1 MRRGRREKGFALI
14 LALWSIALCAAAA
27 GYGLQK
33 SQRLSQ
39 NYAAELA
46 IARAGMA
53 LRAGE
58 AIARDAIWR
67 AARAG
72 GDPTGSRRSVFGDFN
87 VRIAIEDEAR
97 KLNPNDADPAAMA
110 AAFQAMGARA
120 ADAAAMSQRIADF
133 LDRDNQARP
142 QGVEAPDYIRAG
154 LLPPKNAPI
163 RNLKE
168 LWGVLGFAAFAT
180 GLGPGVDITES
191 LTVAARGVGR
201 FGGDPASGLQSDRS
215 AAPDVAPNTTGGP
228 FRVRIDVSARE
239 DRSAAASTPSVAR
252 SVTLIVSAP

>member
-58 AIARDAIWR
+58 AVARDAIWR

-87 VRIAIEDEAR
+87 VRMLGVEGDEKMVLAR
-97 KLNPNDADPAAMA
+97 QTIVTNIL
-110 AAFQAMGARA
+110 QH
-120 ADAAAMSQRIADF
+120 F
-133 LDRDNQARP
+133 LDQSPHRTMHQVSVINRR
-142 QGVEAPDYIRAG
+142 GHVEPYFLAS
-154 LLPPKNAPI
+154 
-163 RNLKE
+163 
-168 LWGVLGFAAFAT
+168 AT
-180 GLGPGVDITES
+180 
-191 LTVAARGVGR
+191 A
-201 FGGDPASGLQSDRS
+201 
-215 AAPDVAPNTTGGP
+215 
-228 FRVRIDVSARE
+228 
-239 DRSAAASTPSVAR
+239 
-252 SVTLIVSAP
+252 